1 MFAYCENN
9 PVMRDDPTG
18 HFWGLLLGV
27 ALVVGIVAS
36 LSGCSSKS
44 TSKPPSDYIDCKNER
59 QNCYQYALSYA
70 GMNTPDCFVDP
81 GYRQSYS
88 GGNGNI
94 SSVNDL
100 KKGVE
105 TDLRSANLKYSTYYN
120 YDQVGNVPEGC
131 TLIAGYTIPSS
142 NWFYG
147 DYTDYH
153 FAVRLSDGSWADKPG
168 SNPSRYNQVLFD
180 GNSWIG
186 TDKNSCGKAC
196 NTVFFV
202 IYS

>member
-1 MFAYCENN
+1 M
-9 PVMRDDPTG
+9 
-18 HFWGLLLGV
+18 
-27 ALVVGIVAS
+27 
-36 LSGCSSKS
+36 
-44 TSKPPSDYIDCKNER
+44 
-59 QNCYQYALSYA
+59 
-70 GMNTPDCFVDP
+70 
-81 GYRQSYS
+81 
-88 GGNGNI
+88 
-94 SSVNDL
+94 
-100 KKGVE
+100 
-105 TDLRSANLKYSTYYN
+105 
-120 YDQVGNVPEGC
+120 PEGC

-142 NWFYG
+142 SWFYG